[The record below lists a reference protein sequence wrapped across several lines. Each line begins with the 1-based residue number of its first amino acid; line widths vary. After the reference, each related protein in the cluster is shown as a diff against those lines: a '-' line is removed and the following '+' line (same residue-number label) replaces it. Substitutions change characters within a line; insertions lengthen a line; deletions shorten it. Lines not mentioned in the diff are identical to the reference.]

1 MLINIASIL
10 VIICTIWFCIISFSP
25 NRKISVI
32 HGAIVITLIL
42 SLTLVRTH
50 RNYDQ
55 THILIPL
62 RTFVDIWNSRWH
74 SHGKYIFRGLIGN
87 VLLFTPL
94 GLCLSRKEGSL
105 YKYIIPFS
113 ISLSVE
119 AIQYFFRL
127 GTFEMDDLICNTI
140 GGILGYELGKQISG
154 QRKGNFIIS
163 GIYLAALG
171 VCCLK
176 SILLN

>member
-1 MLINIASIL
+1 MYTIIVATILLLCNICSYRFALKCDKRVSLVLLCVAIFLIISVTLLRTNRINIQSA
-10 VIICTIWFCIISFSP
+10 IIF
-25 NRKISVI
+25 
-32 HGAIVITLIL
+32 
-42 SLTLVRTH
+42 
-50 RNYDQ
+50 
-55 THILIPL
+55 PL
-62 RTFVDIWNSRWH
+62 RTFVDIWKSRWH

-119 AIQYFFRL
+119 AIQYFSRL